1 MSRSSACRGQAEP
14 LVAVV
19 AVFAVGV
26 GLTVYAGALEDA
38 RPEGDEPS
46 VQPALDRA
54 ERAVSE
60 GGVVEP
66 RRLSAAP
73 EVAPGSHR
81 LNATV
86 ETQGEQWQVGPT
98 PPATARIATTRVSV
112 RTAPG
117 EVRPGR
123 LTVRVWR

>member
-1 MSRSSACRGQAEP
+1 MSRSSASRGQVEP
-14 LVAVV
+14 LAAVA

-26 GLTVYAGALEDA
+26 GLTMYAGALEDA
-38 RPEGDEPS
+38 RPGGNDPA
-46 VQPALDRA
+46 VQPALDSA

-66 RRLSAAP
+66 RRLSAALEAAP
-73 EVAPGSHR
+73 EGHR
-81 LNATV
+81 LNATL
-86 ETQGEQWQVGPT
+86 ETRGTRWQVGPT
-98 PPATARIATTRVSV
+98 PPAIARNATARVSV
-112 RTAPG
+112 RAAPG